1 MFSDSITTRSA
12 WLPSILAVVAGA
24 ANWEFTREIAQG
36 REAWDVPL
44 YWQLSY
50 PTLLLAAFLLGM
62 AWRDRPWRWA
72 ALLMVGQAAWSLIVA
87 TVQDGVPNLLPLGLV
102 MFAILAAPC
111 VLAAYA
117 GKWVGERAL
126 A

>member
-1 MFSDSITTRSA
+1 MFSDSIKTRSA

-24 ANWEFTREIAQG
+24 ANWQFTREVAQG
-36 REAWDVPL
+36 REPWDAPL
-44 YWQLSY
+44 YWQVSY

-72 ALLMVGQAAWSLIVA
+72 LLLMGGQAAWALTVA
-87 TVQDGVPNLLPLGLV
+87 IVQDGVPNLLPLGFIA
-102 MFAILAAPC
+102 FAVLAVPC
-111 VLAAYA
+111 VVAAYA
-117 GKWVGERAL
+117 GKWLGEKAV